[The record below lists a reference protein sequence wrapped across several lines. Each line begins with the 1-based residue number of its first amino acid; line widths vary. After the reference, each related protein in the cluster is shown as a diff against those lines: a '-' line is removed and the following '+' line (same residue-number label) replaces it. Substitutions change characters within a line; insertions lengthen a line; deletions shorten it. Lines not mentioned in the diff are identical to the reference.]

1 MQRSFSISKSNQPA
15 QLDNIVFLGYNFFCM
30 SGDDVRDLIKYFIDL
45 KYKFGLEKR
54 SLGNKYGIEANKT
67 IRRYIEIFPYIMYV
81 ILYYKKR
88 LIIKKYPDLSSIL
101 LNTLSE
107 LKSGKINRKSC
118 MKFGLDPREIRNSIV
133 KSIFSGDVRES
144 CGIKIVPCSDYY
156 SPSSFLIDIHLE
168 DSVTGKK
175 ITKIFRISKLLRNEC
190 EVEEVYEEIRAQYL
204 DESTIDGYILTNLP
218 DNVESG
224 KVIYEPLKTYEIFNM
239 ADCGKNGFSY
249 YKEYCREFF
258 NDLQRESD
266 NTRLFKIKAQFLT
279 SDTLGYEKEKGR
291 CRKISI
297 VEELNPKRVFNELSC
312 EDVEVTKYNK

>member
-1 MQRSFSISKSNQPA
+1 MFDERE
-15 QLDNIVFLGYNFFCM
+15 
-30 SGDDVRDLIKYFIDL
+30 LIKYFIDL
-45 KYKFGLEKR
+45 RYKFGLEKR
-54 SLGNKYGIEANKT
+54 SLGNGYGIEANKT

-88 LIIKKYPDLSSIL
+88 LIINQLPDLSSIL

-107 LKSGKINRKSC
+107 LKSGKIDRKSC
-118 MKFGLDPREIRNSIV
+118 IKFGLDPREIRNSIV
-133 KSIFSGDVRES
+133 KSIFDGDVRKS
-144 CGIKIVPCSDYY
+144 CGIKIVPYSDSYR
-156 SPSSFLIDIHLE
+156 PSSFLIDVHLE

-175 ITKIFRISKLLRNEC
+175 ITNIFLIDKTLRNGC
-190 EVEEVYEEIRAQYL
+190 GVEKVYEEIRSQYL

-258 NDLQRESD
+258 SDLKTAPD
-266 NTRLFKIKAQFLT
+266 NVRLFKVKAQFLT
-279 SDTLGYEKEKGR
+279 SDTLDCGKEKGR

-297 VEELNPKRVFNELSC
+297 VEELNPSRVFNELSC
-312 EDVEVTKYNK
+312 EDVEVTDYNK

>member
-1 MQRSFSISKSNQPA
+1 M
-15 QLDNIVFLGYNFFCM
+15 YY
-30 SGDDVRDLIKYFIDL
+30 DVRELIKYFIDL

-54 SLGNKYGIEANKT
+54 SLGNGYGIEANKT
-67 IRRYIEIFPYIMYV
+67 IRRYIEIFPYIIYL

-101 LNTLSE
+101 SNTLSE
-107 LKSGKINRKSC
+107 LKSGKINRESC
-118 MKFGLDPREIRNSIV
+118 MKFGLDPKEIRNSIV
-133 KSIFSGDVRES
+133 KSIFNEDIRES
-144 CGIKIVPCSDYY
+144 CGIKIVSCSDYY
-156 SPSSFLIDIHLE
+156 FPSSFLIDIHLE
-168 DSVTGKK
+168 DSITGKR
-175 ITKIFRISKLLRNEC
+175 ITRIFRICKALKYDCGL
-190 EVEEVYEEIRAQYL
+190 EEVYEEIRSQYL

-224 KVIYEPLKTYEIFNM
+224 KVKYEPLKTYEIFTM
-239 ADCGKNGFSY
+239 ADCCKNGFSY

-258 NDLQRESD
+258 SDLQRASD

-279 SDTLGYEKEKGR
+279 SDTLGFEKEKGR

>member
-1 MQRSFSISKSNQPA
+1 
-15 QLDNIVFLGYNFFCM
+15 M
-30 SGDDVRDLIKYFIDL
+30 SGDDVRDQIKYFIDL

-54 SLGNKYGIEANKT
+54 SLGNRYGIEANKT

-107 LKSGKINRKSC
+107 LKSGKIDRKSC

-156 SPSSFLIDIHLE
+156 YSQSSFLIDIRLE

-190 EVEEVYEEIRAQYL
+190 GVEEVYEEIRAQYL
-204 DESTIDGYILTNLP
+204 DESTIDGYILANLT
-218 DNVESG
+218 DNVETD
-224 KVIYEPLKTYEIFNM
+224 KVKYEPLKTYEIFTM
-239 ADCGKNGFSY
+239 ADCDNNGFSY

-258 NDLQRESD
+258 SDLQASLG
-266 NTRLFKIKAQFLT
+266 NVRLFKVKEQFLT
-279 SDTLGYEKEKGR
+279 SDTLDCKKEKGR

>member
-1 MQRSFSISKSNQPA
+1 
-15 QLDNIVFLGYNFFCM
+15 M

-54 SLGNKYGIEANKT
+54 SLGNGYGVEANKT
-67 IRRYIEIFPYIMYV
+67 IRRYIEIFPYIIYV

-101 LNTLSE
+101 SNTLSE
-107 LKSGKINRKSC
+107 LKSGKIDRESC
-118 MKFGLDPREIRNSIV
+118 MKFGLDPKEIRNSII
-133 KSIFSGDVRES
+133 KSIFNEDVIES
-144 CGIKIVPCSDYY
+144 CGIKIVSCSDYY
-156 SPSSFLIDIHLE
+156 SPSSFLIDVHLE
-168 DSVTGKK
+168 DSITGKK
-175 ITKIFRISKLLRNEC
+175 ITKIFRICKALKYDCGL
-190 EVEEVYEEIRAQYL
+190 EEVCEEIRSQYI

-218 DNVESG
+218 DNVESD
-224 KVIYEPLKTYEIFNM
+224 KVKYEPLKTYEIFTM

-258 NDLQRESD
+258 SDLQRASN
-266 NTRLFKIKAQFLT
+266 NTRLFKVKAQFLT
-279 SDTLGYEKEKGR
+279 SDTLGCEKEKGR